1 MVFMSRLGADVVAEI
16 NLDDEDD
23 EDPQEEDSSV
33 CSSSHCQIVIT
44 GGSMHCPTM
53 YCLIKYFYHFILFA
67 STD

>member
-16 NLDDEDD
+16 SLDDEDD
-23 EDPQEEDSSV
+23 EDPQEEESSV

-53 YCLIKYFYHFILFA
+53 YCLIKLFYHFILFA